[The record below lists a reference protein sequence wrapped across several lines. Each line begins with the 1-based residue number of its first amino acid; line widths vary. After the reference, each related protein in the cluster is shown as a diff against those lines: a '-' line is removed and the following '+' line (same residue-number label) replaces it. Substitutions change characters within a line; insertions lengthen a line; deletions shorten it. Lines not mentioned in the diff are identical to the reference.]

1 MGYID
6 EFDRATAR
14 ADRRRSAGYTATSA
28 RYDPQADRV
37 FVSLNNGLDI
47 AFSPRRVQGLEAAK
61 TADLDIIEISPS
73 GLGLHFPK
81 IDADVYIPALLE
93 GFFGSKQWMAA
104 RLGSRGGRSRT
115 VAKAEA
121 SRTNGRLGGRPRK
134 TMPA

>member
-1 MGYID
+1 MANID

-14 ADRRRSAGYTATSA
+14 TDRRRSNGHTAISA
-28 RYDPQADRV
+28 RYDPQADRL
-37 FVSLNNGLDI
+37 FVSLNDGLDI
-47 AFSPRRVQGLEAAK
+47 AFSPRRVEGLEKAK
-61 TADLDIIEISPS
+61 PSDLDVIEISPS

-93 GFFGSKQWMAA
+93 GFFGSAQWMAT
-104 RLGSRGGRSRT
+104 RLGSRGGKSRT